1 MHNAIYDRFELGK
14 SRGIFIGIGV
24 NAQFARPRK
33 TAKRTLPIKIQSSR
47 IRLCIHRSSH
57 HSIIE
62 SDSHYETDLWKHNLA
77 LSDHLLW
84 RMCGVALS
92 RARRKAGG
100 KNESTIAQIDSNF
113 FLAALGVA
121 RHFKKLKSDTD
132 TWDHIWIYHSVF
144 RQSFWHGLRLQLM
157 DRLVLSIGTFS
168 WDISSRLMGEKR
180 DIRHDKH
187 FMRN

>member
-33 TAKRTLPIKIQSSR
+33 TAKRTLPIKIESSR

-77 LSDHLLW
+77 FCDHLLC
-84 RMCGVALS
+84 REQGE
-92 RARRKAGG
+92 RQEG

-121 RHFKKLKSDTD
+121 RPFKKLKSDTD